1 MLFAVKVPTPS
12 KSLLTCL
19 LKKEPADSCETL
31 VNFKHLRRKHI
42 PASLHFT
49 HTCVISYFNLVRS
62 SDDSLSHCPS
72 PLKLHFFFFAG
83 ASTRF
88 WIIDSTTPAAGVW
101 RQLSSYAVR
110 HDTFTVPMI
119 KASCFKS
126 KLSVL
131 ALSSRTERAEV

>member
-72 PLKLHFFFFAG
+72 PLKLHFFF
-83 ASTRF
+83 S
-88 WIIDSTTPAAGVW
+88 
-101 RQLSSYAVR
+101 
-110 HDTFTVPMI
+110 
-119 KASCFKS
+119 
-126 KLSVL
+126 L
-131 ALSSRTERAEV
+131 ALRHGFGSSTPPPLLQGFGDN